1 MGNCLQQ
8 TQELGEQILDSCRR
22 PQNEVNNTET
32 NILEEKKKLMK
43 EQLELEKKNSD
54 TQITNLYDNNIQYQ
68 IYKGINDIRL
78 NPENYFSEY
87 NDNDNIKET
96 FENFVSSNQR
106 PKQLKYN
113 EEDSNKINDYLKD
126 KKNNDKSTD
135 DKKNDIYN
143 LLNINDEN
151 SKFIQTM
158 GDNDNVK
165 SSIWNFFDS
174 CDEDLNDVLFNNYD
188 FIIISSVPLN
198 NSKTIITI
206 ILYNK

>member
-32 NILEEKKKLMK
+32 NILEEKKNLMN
-43 EQLELEKKNSD
+43 ERLELEKKNSD

>member
-32 NILEEKKKLMK
+32 NILEEKKNLMN

-158 GDNDNVK
+158 GDNDNIK
-165 SSIWNFFDS
+165 SSIWNFFET

-198 NSKTIITI
+198 NSKTIIII

>member
-32 NILEEKKKLMK
+32 NILEEKKNLMN

-143 LLNINDEN
+143 LLNINNEN

>member
-32 NILEEKKKLMK
+32 NILEEKKNLMN

-54 TQITNLYDNNIQYQ
+54 TQITNLYDNNIQYK

>member
-32 NILEEKKKLMK
+32 NILEEKKNLMN

>member
-8 TQELGEQILDSCRR
+8 TQELGEQMLDSCRR
-22 PQNEVNNTET
+22 PQNEVINTET
-32 NILEEKKKLMK
+32 NILEEKKNLMN
-43 EQLELEKKNSD
+43 ERLELEKKNSD

>member
-32 NILEEKKKLMK
+32 NILEEKKNLMN

-113 EEDSNKINDYLKD
+113 EEESNKINDYLKD

>member
-32 NILEEKKKLMK
+32 NILEEKKNLMN

-158 GDNDNVK
+158 GDNDNIK
-165 SSIWNFFDS
+165 SSIWNFFET

>member
-32 NILEEKKKLMK
+32 NILEEKKNLTN

>member
-1 MGNCLQQ
+1 MGNCLHQ
-8 TQELGEQILDSCRR
+8 TQELGEQMLDSCRR
-22 PQNEVNNTET
+22 PQNEVINTET
-32 NILEEKKKLMK
+32 NILEEKKNLMN
-43 EQLELEKKNSD
+43 ERLELEKKNSD

>member
-8 TQELGEQILDSCRR
+8 TQELGEQMLDSCRR
-22 PQNEVNNTET
+22 PQNEVINTET
-32 NILEEKKKLMK
+32 NILEEKKNLMN
-43 EQLELEKKNSD
+43 ERLELEKKNSD

-78 NPENYFSEY
+78 NPENYISEY

>member
-32 NILEEKKKLMK
+32 NILEEKKNLMN

-165 SSIWNFFDS
+165 SSIWNFLDS